1 MRRRSFIRDAGLL
14 FGSGLV
20 LPKIVEAAPENNKP
34 DYNSW
39 AGIREQFL
47 LQTGYIHMAQM
58 LLASHPKIVRDEIE
72 MHRKKFDLMPVEYW
86 EENFLTMEPKMRTVA
101 ADYIKAAPDEVAL
114 TDSTSMGL
122 AMLYNG
128 LRLKP
133 GDEILT
139 STHDHYATEK
149 SLEFATARNGATI
162 KRISLYE
169 DPSTATAESIVD
181 RVAKAITPSTRVVAL
196 TWVHSVT
203 GMKIPS
209 KAISEVIK
217 KANQQRDASKRIYYC
232 IDGVHGFGVE
242 NITMEDMGC
251 DFFAAGTHKW
261 IFGPRGT
268 GILYGRKDAWDM
280 VTPVIPSFTG
290 TPYAIWMG
298 ILPNNP
304 PGFSD
309 LCTPGGFHSFEHRW
323 SLNKGFE
330 FQTLIG
336 KAKVEQRTHELNTM
350 MKEGLQQIKHV
361 KLITPMSST
370 LSSGIIC
377 YEVQGMNANDVVA
390 KLWKKKIISSS
401 TPYKLVYARL
411 TPSIVTDENDV
422 KACISAVEHIKE

>member
-1 MRRRSFIRDAGLL
+1 MRRRNFIRDAGLL
-14 FGSGLV
+14 LGSGLV
-20 LPKIVEAAPENNKP
+20 LPKISGAVPDPKP

-39 AGIREQFL
+39 SGIREQFL
-47 LQTGYIHMAQM
+47 LQQGYVHMAQM

-72 MHRKKFDLMPVEYW
+72 MHRKNFDTMPVEYW
-86 EENFLTMEPKMRTVA
+86 ENNFLNMEPVMRTA
-101 ADYIKAAPDEVAL
+101 AAAYIKSLPEEVAL

-122 AMLYNG
+122 AVLYTG
-128 LRLKP
+128 LKLKP

-169 DPSTATAESIVD
+169 DPFNTSAESIVE
-181 RVAKAITPSTRVVAL
+181 RVTKAISPSTRVVAL

-203 GMKIPS
+203 GMKIPV

-232 IDGVHGFGVE
+232 VDGVHGFGVE
-242 NITMEDMGC
+242 NITMADIGC

-268 GILYGRKDAWDM
+268 GILYGKKDAWDM

-290 TPYAIWMG
+290 TPYAVWMG
-298 ILPNNP
+298 IAPDVPQN
-304 PGFSD
+304 FSD

-323 SLNKGFE
+323 SLNKAFE
-330 FQTLIG
+330 FQQQIG
-336 KAKVEQRTHELNTM
+336 KDKVEQRTHQLNSM
-350 MKEGLQQIKHV
+350 LKDGLKQIKHV
-361 KLITPMSST
+361 KLITPLSPD
-370 LSSGIIC
+370 LSSGITC
-377 YEVQGMNANDVVA
+377 YEVKGMNANDVVR
-390 KLWKKKIISSS
+390 KLLSQKIISSS

-411 TPSIVTDENDV
+411 TPSLVTDENDV
-422 KACISAVEHIKE
+422 KTCVRAIEQITN